1 MLNSQFQQLLCDL
14 DPQGEDFIREALE
27 LLAELDKQWLLNRD
41 ALSAGIHRLIAEIDD
56 HLSRQVS
63 NILHAPEFAKLE
75 ATWRGVETLTSLPVN
90 YQKVKIKVI
99 DISWDELSHELN
111 SALTLR
117 RTNLYNLIG
126 NKELNTSGG
135 QPFGMVV
142 VDHDVSMEIE
152 GDYDDLYTLELLAN
166 LGDICLCPF
175 ILSTADNFFGE
186 AGADWLSDTARVKK
200 ILEGPEYV
208 AWQRL
213 RKLTSAR
220 FIGLTL
226 PKIKLR
232 ERYQTFPCYGIVFHE
247 QTAKNAGLWGS
258 AAYLFASITLREF
271 SRINWFGFMKSRWQ
285 DKYYGALVNV
295 PKNGQGSFATLSPCP
310 DIRLIT
316 GMGSFYANQG
326 FIPLCHSL
334 TTDKYF
340 FRGNNSI
347 WDHNNDDGEAVMGQI
362 QTTLMICRIAHYLK
376 VQIRSMIGNFQT
388 AEECELFLNKWL
400 DQYSSNLFDAD
411 EATLAKYPLSKG
423 RVDVREVEGEHG
435 RFTCDVLVQPQYQ
448 FDNVC
453 GEVLLSTDL
462 GTPSPS
468 QAAFGGRV

>member
-1 MLNSQFQQLLCDL
+1 MLNSQFQQSLCDL
-14 DPQGEDFIREALE
+14 DPKEEGFVKQALS
-27 LLAELDKQWLLNRD
+27 LLAELDKQCLLNAD
-41 ALSAGIHRLIAEIDD
+41 ALAAGIQRLIAEID
-56 HLSRQVS
+56 HQLSRQVS
-63 NILHAPEFAKLE
+63 KILQAPDFAKLE

-90 YQKVKIKVI
+90 YQKVSVKILDV
-99 DISWDELSHELN
+99 SWDELSHELN
-111 SALTLR
+111 TALTLR
-117 RTNLYNLIG
+117 RSYLYNLIG

-142 VDHDVSMEIE
+142 VDHDVSMELE

-166 LGDICLCPF
+166 LGDLCLCPF
-175 ILSTADNFFGE
+175 ILSIADNFFGE

-213 RKLTSAR
+213 RKLSAAR

-232 ERYQTFPCYGIVFHE
+232 ERYQTFPCHGTVFHE
-247 QTAKNAGLWGS
+247 QADKNSGLWGS

-295 PKNGQGSFATLSPCP
+295 PKNGVGSLATWSPCP
-310 DIRLIT
+310 DVRVIT
-316 GMGSFYANQG
+316 DMGNFYASQG

-340 FRGNNSI
+340 FKGNNSI
-347 WDHNNDDGEAVMGQI
+347 WDHGQDDGEAVMGQI

-388 AEECELFLNKWL
+388 ADECELFLNNWL
-400 DQYSSNLFDAD
+400 DQYSSNLFNAD

-423 RVDVREVEGEHG
+423 RVDVREIEGEHG

-462 GTPSPS
+462 GSS
-468 QAAFGGRV
+468 SSNQAALGGRV